1 MIEKILEYVK
11 PELLVLALVLYFVGM
26 ALKQSKTVSDRFI
39 PLILGFIGIILA
51 SIYVLAESSIS
62 GAQSVLM
69 ALFTGIVQGVLCA
82 GLSTYVNQLI
92 KQLSSK
98 NEKE

>member
-1 MIEKILEYVK
+1 MVEKILEYVK
-11 PELLVLALVLYFVGM
+11 PELLVLAFVLYFIGM

-39 PLILGFIGIILA
+39 PLILGFIGIALA
-51 SIYVLAESSIS
+51 SIYVLAESPIS
-62 GAQSVLM
+62 GVQSVLM
-69 ALFTGIVQGVLCA
+69 ALFTGIVQGILCA

>member
-1 MIEKILEYVK
+1 MVEKVLEYVK
-11 PELLVLALVLYFVGM
+11 PELLVLAFVLYFVGM
-26 ALKQSKTVSDRFI
+26 ALKKSETVEDRFI

-51 SIYVLAESSIS
+51 SIYVLAESPIS
-62 GAQSVLM
+62 GVQSVLM
-69 ALFTGIVQGVLCA
+69 ALFTSIVQGVLCA

>member
-11 PELLVLALVLYFVGM
+11 PELLVLAFVLYFVGM
-26 ALKQSKTVSDRFI
+26 ALKKSETVEDRFI

-51 SIYVLAESSIS
+51 IIYVLAESPIS
-62 GAQSVLM
+62 GVQAVLM

>member
-1 MIEKILEYVK
+1 MVEKVLEYVK
-11 PELLVLALVLYFVGM
+11 PELLVLAFVLYFVGM
-26 ALKQSKTVSDRFI
+26 ALKKSETVSDRFI
-39 PLILGFIGIILA
+39 PLILGFIGIVLA
-51 SIYVLAESSIS
+51 SIYVFATSDIQ
-62 GAQSVLM
+62 GTQAVLE

-92 KQLSSK
+92 KQLANK

>member
-1 MIEKILEYVK
+1 MVEKILEYVK
-11 PELLVLALVLYFVGM
+11 PELLVLAFVLYFIGM
-26 ALKQSKTVSDRFI
+26 ALKKSETVEDRFI

-51 SIYVLAESSIS
+51 SIYVLAESPIS

>member
-1 MIEKILEYVK
+1 MVEKILEYVK
-11 PELLVLALVLYFVGM
+11 PELLVLAFVLYFVGM
-26 ALKQSKTVSDRFI
+26 GLKKSETVEDRFI

-51 SIYVLAESSIS
+51 SIYVLAESPIS
-62 GAQSVLM
+62 GVQSVLM

-82 GLSTYVNQLI
+82 GLSTYANQLI

>member
-1 MIEKILEYVK
+1 MIEKVLEYVK
-11 PELLVLALVLYFVGM
+11 PELLVLAFAIYFVGM
-26 ALKQSKTVSDRFI
+26 GLKKSETVEDRFI
-39 PLILGFIGIILA
+39 PLILGFVGIILA
-51 SIYVLAESSIS
+51 SIYVLAESPIS
-62 GAQSVLM
+62 GVQAVLM